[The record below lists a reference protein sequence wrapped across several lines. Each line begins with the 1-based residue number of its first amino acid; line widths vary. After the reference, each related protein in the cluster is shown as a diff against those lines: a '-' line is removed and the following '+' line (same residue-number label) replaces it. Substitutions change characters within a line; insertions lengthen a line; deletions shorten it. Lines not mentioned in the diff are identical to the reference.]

1 MKLELMQPPKER
13 VRCTYCHLVISR
25 QELVHG
31 YCPECREVRG
41 VSHYEFE
48 EVKEKEEAKV
58 RYRTTL
64 FRWAASNLVLRFL
77 VAGRGMQTNHYP

>member
-1 MKLELMQPPKER
+1 VQ
-13 VRCTYCHLVISR
+13 
-25 QELVHG
+25 G
-31 YCPECREVRG
+31 YCPECRELTG
-41 VSHYEFE
+41 VLRYEFE

-77 VAGRGMQTNHYP
+77 VAGRGIQTNHSP

>member
-1 MKLELMQPPKER
+1 MARCTHKKLELIQPAKER
-13 VRCTYCHLVISR
+13 VRCTHCHLVISR
-25 QELVHG
+25 EELAQG

-58 RYRTTL
+58 RYRCEDCGAIIEWD
-64 FRWAASNLVLRFL
+64 RQGADQ
-77 VAGRGMQTNHYP
+77 G